1 MALLAVCVQAQNITG
16 QIIDD
21 LTGDSIPF
29 AALRYRGHK
38 ISMAS
43 NHAGR
48 FTIERHEGWRI
59 TFSAVGYK
67 NRTIE
72 VNGNFPSNVVIRL
85 KPDAHE
91 LEGVTVKSKRHRYR
105 RKDNPAV
112 ELMRRV
118 IAAKKRTDL
127 GNHPYYEYHNY
138 QKITLV
144 TPTTFSPL
152 TLPASSERRIP
163 GLSIRWSPA
172 VTTTS

>member
-72 VNGNFPSNVVIRL
+72 VNGNFLR
-85 KPDAHE
+85 
-91 LEGVTVKSKRHRYR
+91 
-105 RKDNPAV
+105 
-112 ELMRRV
+112 M
-118 IAAKKRTDL
+118 
-127 GNHPYYEYHNY
+127 
-138 QKITLV
+138 
-144 TPTTFSPL
+144 
-152 TLPASSERRIP
+152 
-163 GLSIRWSPA
+163 W
-172 VTTTS
+172 